1 MKKEIKKFLVIL
13 FASLFTLVALCFTA
27 SANSETET
35 TVTDYGGE
43 ISTDETDGTLNQNIF
58 EIIYREGIK
67 HSDKILSL
75 LAFVTSLILALS
87 YKKSLIP
94 FIKGA
99 LSKLG
104 SSVNKITEDSESKTD
119 KALISLNDAKSS
131 LEESRELFISAVSVL
146 ESICEKL
153 DRTKNLTKINS
164 DLKILMQNQTDMLYE
179 VFISSSLP
187 VYQKE
192 AVGERIKEMKRLIDE
207 PMGEEE

>member
-119 KALISLNDAKSS
+119 KAMMTGRTDTAKIVNFAGESALTGKYINVKITKAQTWSL
-131 LEESRELFISAVSVL
+131 
-146 ESICEKL
+146 
-153 DRTKNLTKINS
+153 
-164 DLKILMQNQTDMLYE
+164 YGE
-179 VFISSSLP
+179 V
-187 VYQKE
+187 V
-192 AVGERIKEMKRLIDE
+192 DE
-207 PMGEEE
+207 